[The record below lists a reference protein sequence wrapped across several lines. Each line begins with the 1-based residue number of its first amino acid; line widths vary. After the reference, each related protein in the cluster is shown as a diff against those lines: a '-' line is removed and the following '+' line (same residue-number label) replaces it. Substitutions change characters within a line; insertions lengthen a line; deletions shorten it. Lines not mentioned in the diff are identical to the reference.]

1 MKALKLNWLVLL
13 CILLCLSCR
22 TKQITVSGH
31 TKNDQMHQNDV
42 SVVGKLKASLEL
54 DETSL
59 QKSVINDSTETEI
72 KITEWSNP
80 DSTGRQFP
88 VKTTE
93 INKKGV
99 KRTHID
105 VKSESRQSG
114 GVAAGLDVVD
124 KSKTKKSQEAEVKT
138 SEKIRSS
145 TWLIS
150 VCIILS
156 LGLVVLLY
164 FILRRFGLVK

>member
-1 MKALKLNWLVLL
+1 MKTYKSIVVILL
-13 CILLCLSCR
+13 CVMLCLSCR
-22 TKQITVSGH
+22 TKKITVSGH
-31 TKNDQMHQNDV
+31 TKNDQIHQNYV
-42 SVVGKLKASLEL
+42 NVVGKLKANLEL
-54 DETSL
+54 DEASSE
-59 QKSVINDSTETEI
+59 KSVINDSTETEI

-93 INKKGV
+93 INKMSV

-105 VKSESRQSG
+105 TQSESRQSG

-124 KSKTKKSQEAEVKT
+124 RSKTKNSQESEVKT
-138 SEKIRSS
+138 SEKIRSP
-145 TWLIS
+145 TWLIW